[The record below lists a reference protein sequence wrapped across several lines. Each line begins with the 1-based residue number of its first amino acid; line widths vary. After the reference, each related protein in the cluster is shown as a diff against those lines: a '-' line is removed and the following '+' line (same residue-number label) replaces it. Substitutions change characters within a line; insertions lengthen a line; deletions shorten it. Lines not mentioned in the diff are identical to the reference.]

1 MRLIPGKTK
10 VKIEFFKGISLWDLV
25 IAAAGAAM
33 MVAVLLSS
41 IPHRF
46 YVILAILF
54 VFAALLVRL
63 DASPNYVLL
72 IHILR
77 HYAYKRHFEKVLDDD
92 VLHVMSGEKSR
103 NEVLDEIIGTEDRNR
118 EAAEKETLTAEQ
130 RKQQRKAEAALY
142 KEESRKLKD
151 KRVSEEE
158 KNEIWKARAARSAA
172 KKKENAKHKAENR
185 NNHPMED
192 IIPYTGISE
201 NRINYGGKYY
211 GAVLEIP
218 PVEFR
223 FFSKH
228 RRNMSIEGGV
238 GKVLRSINPDYSANI
253 VKIERPINY
262 DEYLDREYQKLEDLR
277 RSFESG
283 LLNEEELQARVEVL
297 YDRLND
303 LEDLCYKDPV
313 IAPYYYLVL
322 YESDKRQLENEIR
335 DALASL
341 SYGEINAKRLNDK
354 ELAVF
359 LKYTNEI
366 DFDEREIEKIR
377 PEDYAIYAMPKSVE
391 IRPRT
396 VLVNNI
402 QTFHMRITAYPT
414 MVDDAWLATVMSMPS
429 TKVVVKCKPMER
441 DKAVRSID
449 RSLGELRGQLL
460 TTGVDSKA
468 MELQEHISSLSE
480 LLATLQQENENLLQ
494 VNVYITAYD
503 LIGTRNNPKIQQPP
517 ISHRSTFGNMK
528 KTIRRL
534 YHEHGFRLSGMDF
547 DQADAFIGSQISGW
561 DPLLK
566 EGRGIPSNS
575 VAAAYPWVFANV
587 SDVGGFKLGSSDGV
601 PVFLNFFRRDT
612 ERVNS
617 NMVIVGKSGSGK
629 SFATKDIL
637 TNLAAE
643 DAKIFILD
651 PENEYAELAKNL
663 HGKFIN
669 VGNAQQGRINPF
681 HIITAVDDDESDGAA
696 VTGSYA
702 THLQFL
708 EEFFRQILPD
718 CDKDA
723 LEYLNNLVD
732 RMYTNFGITAETDLS
747 VLTPED
753 YPIFDDLYDVVL
765 AEFQQTQNDYIRT
778 ILRSL
783 MNYIAKF
790 STGGRNANIWNGPS
804 TITTDEN
811 FTVFNFQ
818 SLLAN
823 RNGTI
828 ANAQMLLVLKYVDN
842 EIIKNRDYN
851 MRYNLNRKIVVA
863 IDEAHVFI
871 DTKFPVALDFM
882 FQLAKRIRK
891 YNGMQIV
898 ITQNIKDFV
907 GSEEIARKSTAI
919 INACQYSLIFAL
931 APNDMQDLC
940 TLYEKAGGINEMEQE
955 QIMMAPRGQAFTMLG
970 PSSRSMFRVDVPE
983 PVIRMFS
990 EDNYQSKYFL
1000 GEEGTRNWETF
1011 IGDSRERWEENR
1023 PVRMDHTSDSVRV
1036 TKKVTFTELT
1046 PEEAIEQNIG
1056 KNVEQMMNNVSFSE
1070 LPQDTD
1076 NAVVDNTEHTGV
1088 TFSEIEEKTS
1098 PVTFTEEKEA
1108 VPEEPV
1114 ADTSSGREE
1123 PTELEKL
1130 LAQTLGQFSHDAI
1143 ADQIKKAVR
1152 EEVQRE
1158 LANISV
1164 PETAASGEHFNQL
1177 EDDLFNFEKE
1187 DDWSDSR
1194 EEFEEP
1200 HNVEDK
1206 DPDWLEDFEEDEYF
1220 DKTEP
1225 EKDEDFNKAKSEEDS
1240 IFDEDF
1246 DEDESD
1252 EDVDFNENESE
1263 EDSDF
1268 DEDELEED
1276 DDFDEDEPEEDDDF
1290 DEDEPEEDNDFDED
1304 EPEED
1309 DNFDEDEPEED
1320 GDFDENE
1327 NFDEDEESVMDIFSV
1342 LMKQAGS
1349 MESTNPIEMMEVYNE
1364 KVIDISLEELA
1375 SYIVANR

>member
-10 VKIEFFKGISLWDLV
+10 VEIEFFKGISLWDIIV
-25 IAAAGAAM
+25 AAIGIVMA
-33 MVAVLLSS
+33 VAVLVSS

-46 YVILAILF
+46 YVILGIIF
-54 VFAALLVRL
+54 VFAGLLARL
-63 DASPNYVLL
+63 DATPNYILL
-72 IHILR
+72 AHILR
-77 HYAYKRHFEKVLDDD
+77 HFAYKRHYEKVLNDD
-92 VLHVMSGEKSR
+92 VLLVLSGEKSH
-103 NEVLDEIIGTEDRNR
+103 DELVDEYTDIVNQDKDELEDR
-118 EAAEKETLTAEQ
+118 AEKAKSQKE
-130 RKQQRKAEAALY
+130 QRKAEAALY

-151 KRVSEEE
+151 KSISEEE
-158 KNEIWKARAARSAA
+158 KDEIWKARAARSAA
-172 KKKENAKHKAENR
+172 KKKAKAKDKADNR
-185 NNHPMED
+185 DNYTMED
-192 IIPYTGISE
+192 IIPFTDIKDRQIS
-201 NRINYGGKYY
+201 YGGKYY

-223 FFSKH
+223 FFSAH
-228 RRNMSIEGGV
+228 RRNASIEGGV

-253 VKIERPINY
+253 VKIDRPINY
-262 DEYLDREYQKLEDLR
+262 DEYLEREYQKVDQLKK
-277 RSFESG
+277 SFESG
-283 LLNEEELQARVEVL
+283 LINEEELQSRVEVM
-297 YDRLND
+297 YDRLNE

-322 YESDKRQLENEIR
+322 YESDKRQLENIMIE
-335 DALASL
+335 AQTSL
-341 SYGEINAKRLNDK
+341 SSGEISAKRLSDK
-354 ELAVF
+354 ELALF

-366 DFDEREIEKIR
+366 DFDEHEIDKIR
-377 PEDYAIYAMPKSVE
+377 PEDYATYAMPKSVD

-402 QTFHMRITAYPT
+402 QTFNMRITSYPM
-414 MVDDAWLATVMSMPS
+414 MVNDAWLATVMSMPS

-441 DKAVRSID
+441 DKAIQAID
-449 RSLGELRGQLL
+449 RSLGELRGQLMS
-460 TTGVDSKA
+460 TGLDSKA
-468 MELQEHISSLSE
+468 LELREHISSLSE

-494 VNVYITAYD
+494 VNIYITAYD
-503 LIGTRNNPKIQQPP
+503 LIGTRDNPKIEQPP
-517 ISHRSTFGNMK
+517 RSRRSTYGSMK
-528 KTIRRL
+528 KTVRRL
-534 YHEHGFRLSGMDF
+534 YHEHGFKLSNMEF
-547 DQADAFIGSQISGW
+547 DQIHGFIGSQISGW
-561 DPLLK
+561 DPLPK
-566 EGRGIPSNS
+566 EARGIPSNS

-601 PVFLNFFRRDT
+601 PVFMNFFRRDS

-629 SFATKDIL
+629 SFATKNIL

-651 PENEYAELAKNL
+651 PENEYAELAENL

-681 HIITAVDDDESDGAA
+681 HIITAADDDESDEGT

-718 CDKDA
+718 CDRDA

-747 VLTPED
+747 LLRPED

-828 ANAQMLLVLKYVDN
+828 ANAQMLLVLKYIDN

-851 MRYNLNRKIVVA
+851 TRYNLNRKIVVA

-940 TLYEKAGGINEMEQE
+940 MLYEKAGGINEMEQE
-955 QIMMAPRGQAFTMLG
+955 QIMMAPRGQAFAVMG
-970 PSSRSMFRVDVPE
+970 PTSRSMFRVDVPE
-983 PVIRMFS
+983 SIVQMFS
-990 EDNYQSKYFL
+990 ANNYQSKYFL
-1000 GEEGTRNWETF
+1000 GENGSANWEHF
-1011 IGDSRERWEENR
+1011 MGNSRELWEQNKPARQEVVEEMAR
-1023 PVRMDHTSDSVRV
+1023 A

-1046 PEEAIEQNIG
+1046 EEEA
-1056 KNVEQMMNNVSFSE
+1056 SE
-1070 LPQDTD
+1070 LSF
-1076 NAVVDNTEHTGV
+1076 TEEPV
-1088 TFSEIEEKTS
+1088 AASA
-1098 PVTFTEEKEA
+1098 VTFTEE
-1108 VPEEPV
+1108 PV
-1114 ADTSSGREE
+1114 AAPAVTFTEEAPAPEPAVVFTEEEIPVASAVTFTEESLSNTTPAAAGQSQETMDASTDRQE
-1123 PTELEKL
+1123 PTELEKML
-1130 LAQTLGQFSHDAI
+1130 TQALGQFSYAAI
-1143 ADQIKKAVR
+1143 AEQIKSAVK
-1152 EEVQRE
+1152 EEVQKEIDNLPARE
-1158 LANISV
+1158 QAEEIPDVAEQPEELLDFGTIEDME
-1164 PETAASGEHFNQL
+1164 PETS
-1177 EDDLFNFEKE
+1177 
-1187 DDWSDSR
+1187 
-1194 EEFEEP
+1194 EFEI
-1200 HNVEDK
+1200 
-1206 DPDWLEDFEEDEYF
+1206 
-1220 DKTEP
+1220 
-1225 EKDEDFNKAKSEEDS
+1225 DS
-1240 IFDEDF
+1240 IFSDDEPAADDEEIHADEYDSEFADLDED
-1246 DEDESD
+1246 DEDDESNEYLTFDDEFEDD
-1252 EDVDFNENESE
+1252 EDDIQS
-1263 EDSDF
+1263 
-1268 DEDELEED
+1268 LLID
-1276 DDFDEDEPEEDDDF
+1276 DDE
-1290 DEDEPEEDNDFDED
+1290 
-1304 EPEED
+1304 
-1309 DNFDEDEPEED
+1309 
-1320 GDFDENE
+1320 
-1327 NFDEDEESVMDIFSV
+1327 DEDEEESENEDDNEDAENSSDNVAQSDDDIMEIYTM
-1342 LMKQAGS
+1342 LMEQTRAR
-1349 MESTNPIEMMEVYNE
+1349 EAANPIELMETDGDYV
-1364 KVIDISLEELA
+1364 VDITLEDLVA
-1375 SYIVANR
+1375 YIKANR